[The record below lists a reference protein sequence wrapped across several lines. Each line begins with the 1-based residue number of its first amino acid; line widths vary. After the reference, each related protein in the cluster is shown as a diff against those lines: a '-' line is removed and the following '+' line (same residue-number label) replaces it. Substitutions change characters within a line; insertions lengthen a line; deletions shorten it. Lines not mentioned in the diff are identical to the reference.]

1 MKTLR
6 KAISIYCD
14 AGKLEISARMERKV
28 ADLHFESKH
37 WEEAAFHHWKAA
49 NFLSGEQ
56 LLDQS
61 DNCLSRASLCYQELH
76 LLDKTREVEEMI
88 AYGCVQSNPF
98 RRFNA
103 RDHLFTA
110 ALTLFGEFVHYPTTD
125 VTEKIWKWVGMQD
138 EVHVTPDDVIEKSS
152 KDKYDGIII
161 QLRAYEEIDY
171 QWIYVRSKIF
181 AEYHTT
187 PTVTGTCTSWSIT
200 STTGTTFGP

>member
-14 AGKLEISARMERKV
+14 AGKFEISARMERKV

-37 WEEAAFHHWKAA
+37 WEEAAFHYRKAA

-61 DNCLSRASLCYQELH
+61 DYCLSLASRCYEELK
-76 LLDKTREVEEMI
+76 LYEKVRELEELI
-88 AYGCVQSNPF
+88 AYGCVQSNL

-110 ALTLFGEFVHYPTTD
+110 ALTLLENSFNTLYNA
-125 VTEKIWKWVGMQD
+125 Q
-138 EVHVTPDDVIEKSS
+138 
-152 KDKYDGIII
+152 
-161 QLRAYEEIDY
+161 R
-171 QWIYVRSKIF
+171 RSAVECRTRF
-181 AEYHTT
+181 MLPLMT
-187 PTVTGTCTSWSIT
+187 
-200 STTGTTFGP
+200 